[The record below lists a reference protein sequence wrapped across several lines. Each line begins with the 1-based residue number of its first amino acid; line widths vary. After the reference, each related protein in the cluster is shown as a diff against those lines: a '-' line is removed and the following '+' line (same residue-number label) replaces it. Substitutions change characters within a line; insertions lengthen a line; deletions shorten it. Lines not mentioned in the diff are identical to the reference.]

1 VALSMYSK
9 CRIPRRAEP
18 IQSHRVFE
26 EWVLGASNS
35 LRYFDAQSS
44 SIPCH
49 PSAWNLGS
57 VLS

>member
-1 VALSMYSK
+1 LAWWIMNPAANVPPWEKPRTPSNGPSKATVSLS
-9 CRIPRRAEP
+9 
-18 IQSHRVFE
+18 
-26 EWVLGASNS
+26 
-35 LRYFDAQSS
+35 QSS